1 MIVKTKE
8 VLKKLEFGI
17 IEFFVG
23 ALMVIGLIGYF
34 GTVPAD
40 LDWIDHTVSFILFTY
55 LFYKLNITS
64 ILFGKTSKFAN
75 LIIII
80 SYFSLFFKDIIS
92 YTSLNAFNFKVITFV
107 DKFYLLFRDNLFATN
122 AATFYIGIIG
132 ILIISVY
139 LTKKIEVSHPS
150 FLYAIFQK
158 QLKNKLIKFLS
169 IFILLLGFY
178 YFVYNIILEWLEFTI
193 DDPVIA
199 TGLVFFIYKIAKH
212 YEKFHPTNF
221 IFKIGDFSSGW
232 YRKFISL
239 FHYKK
244 TLPLAISG
252 LLILHALSDLGVFA
266 YSLIF
271 FKENFYLEFLS
282 GEHKPFLRLFFE
294 DAKYMPSFAVIPLF
308 IVYLLNIL
316 SLVIFLIIPIIVW
329 IRMFSQKGLHFKRID
344 LFFIYSSA
352 IAYMLLPGYI
362 IKPLSEASVRGVD
375 IVSISLLESKS
386 ILDNFFP
393 NKSTII
399 VAVSL
404 ISILFGLIIYILSS
418 SQKIRKELYAISV
431 IGGLTFYSIYLY
443 YFFVSLLV
451 YFYDNILMIILTP
464 NFIIGIVL
472 FIFLVLSIIFY
483 IGGYLMFLYEI
494 VMEYHKRKWS
504 DPIDDGLVI
513 TIRKM
518 RRIEKRILKPKKA
531 QLIGEVFKYVLVG
544 FVSFAVL
551 IMGYKMVNVVKER
564 ACKTE
569 IAKFEI
575 DLRNI
580 DKSLRFGAKELQSY
594 YVPCKA
600 DRIYFFDKNKKI
612 NPEDFK
618 EIPIIKDTLK
628 SGGNNNVFLVKEG
641 DVRRSF
647 YAGNLEMVYPYH
659 ICFVPKFDKISFF
672 IEGAGKSV
680 KVASACDQPECTFI
694 PINISEADSRKI
706 IKEAIEFGCR
716 NCPTDIDKERE
727 NIKLTRQNVEMFR
740 KFSFCDGITD
750 VQIIIRPK
758 KGSKVKDFR
767 FYEFIPKTCIDD
779 LNNYLVEN
787 IEGNVEIKGD
797 PLIMWQFDDLGKEQK
812 VSYKLNAELDDECRQ
827 AIQGLG
833 VAQFVEG
840 QKKEVL
846 ITQVKAPNTGPT
858 IGGLSDVSVSGLGLK
873 KNVVSNLWKF
883 VEDRETNP
891 KDIVYTIIEQTKPD
905 LVECSINNEKH
916 MDCEVKQ
923 NKQGTSRVT
932 IQVDDL
938 EFRDSASF
946 NVEVSQFC
954 KRHER
959 KGCVGNLVFWFDS
972 CGNQEEL
979 HEACESNNI
988 CEDGECEKQ
997 CTSNVERKCSD
1008 GDKLYWFD
1016 SCGKKGSLYY
1026 NCRDNLARNQC
1037 RNAQCCIG
1045 NFFCQNP

>member
-1 MIVKTKE
+1 MIAKTKE
-8 VLKKLEFGI
+8 VFKKLEFGI
-17 IEFFVG
+17 VEFLVG
-23 ALMVIGLIGYF
+23 ALMVIGLAGYF
-34 GTVPAD
+34 ASVPAD
-40 LDWIDHTVSFILFTY
+40 LDWIDHTVSFILFSY

-75 LIIII
+75 LVIII
-80 SYFSLFFKDIIS
+80 SYFSLFFKDVIS
-92 YTSLNAFNFKVITFV
+92 YTSLNAFKFNIIKFV
-107 DKFYLLFRDNLFATN
+107 DTFYLFFSNNLLTTN
-122 AATFYIGIIG
+122 LVTFYIGIAGIFAIG
-132 ILIISVY
+132 IY
-139 LTKKIEVSHPS
+139 LTKKIEISHPS
-150 FLYAIFQK
+150 FLYAIYQK
-158 QLKNKLIKFLS
+158 KFRNNLIKFVS

-212 YEKFHPTNF
+212 YEKFHPSNF

-232 YRKFISL
+232 YRRFISL

-282 GEHKPFLRLFFE
+282 GEHKPFLSLFFE
-294 DAKYMPSFAVIPLF
+294 DAKNMPSFAFIPLF

-316 SLVIFLIIPIIVW
+316 SLVIFLLIPIIVW
-329 IRMFSQKGLHFKRID
+329 VGMFSQKGLHFKRID
-344 LFFIYSSA
+344 LFFVYSSA

-362 IKPLSEASVRGVD
+362 IKPLSESSITGVD
-375 IVSISLLESKS
+375 ILSISLLESKS
-386 ILDNFFP
+386 VLDNFFP
-393 NKSTII
+393 NKSMII

-418 SQKIRKELYAISV
+418 SQKIKKELYAISV
-431 IGGLTFYSIYLY
+431 IGGLTFYSVYLY
-443 YFFVSLLV
+443 YFFASLLV
-451 YFYDNILMIILTP
+451 YFYDNILAIIFTP

-472 FIFLVLSIIFY
+472 FIFLALSVIFY

-504 DPIDDGLVI
+504 EPIDEELVI
-513 TIRKM
+513 AIRKIKSFE
-518 RRIEKRILKPKKA
+518 RKIIKPKKA
-531 QLIGEVFKYVLVG
+531 QLVGEVFKYGLVG
-544 FVSFAVL
+544 VVSIAILVA
-551 IMGYKMVNVVKER
+551 GYKMVNTVKER
-564 ACKTE
+564 GCNTE
-569 IAKFEI
+569 ISKFEI

-580 DKSLRFGAKELQSY
+580 DKSLRFGAKELQGY
-594 YVPCKA
+594 NAPCKV
-600 DRIYFFDKNKKI
+600 DKIYFFDLNKKI
-612 NPEDFK
+612 NPEDFR

-628 SGGNNNVFLVKEG
+628 SGGNSNVFLVRGGEVK
-641 DVRRSF
+641 RSF
-647 YAGNLEMVYPYH
+647 YAGNLEMVYPYN
-659 ICFVPKFDKISFF
+659 ICFVPKFDRISFF

-694 PINISEADSRKI
+694 PIDISESDSKKI

-716 NCPTDIDKERE
+716 NCPNDFDREGE
-727 NIKLTRQNVEMFR
+727 NIRLTRQNVEMFR
-740 KFSFCDGITD
+740 KFTFCDGITD

-797 PLIMWQFDDLGKEQK
+797 PLIMWYFDDLGKEQK
-812 VSYKLNAELDDECRQ
+812 VSYKLNAVLDDECRQ
-827 AIQGLG
+827 AVQGLG

-840 QKKEVL
+840 QKEEAEIPEL
-846 ITQVKAPNTGPT
+846 AGPSTEPT
-858 IGGLSDVSVSGLGLK
+858 IGGLPDVTVSGTGLK
-873 KNVVSNLWKF
+873 KNVISNLWKYA
-883 VEDRETNP
+883 EDKETNP
-891 KDIVYTIIEQTKPD
+891 KDLVYTIIDQTNSD

-916 MDCEVKQ
+916 VDCEVKQ
-923 NKQGTSRVT
+923 KIKGTSTVT

-938 EFRDSASF
+938 EFRDTASF

-954 KRHER
+954 KKHER
-959 KGCVGNLVFWFDS
+959 KGCVGNQVF
-972 CGNQEEL
+972 
-979 HEACESNNI
+979 
-988 CEDGECEKQ
+988 
-997 CTSNVERKCSD
+997 
-1008 GDKLYWFD
+1008 
-1016 SCGKKGSLYY
+1016 
-1026 NCRDNLARNQC
+1026 
-1037 RNAQCCIG
+1037 
-1045 NFFCQNP
+1045 